1 VISYWIYYTKKGGDK
16 MLKKINISA
25 YQFTLLV
32 TLYTVGSAILVIPA
46 SMAAD
51 SKQDAWI
58 ASILGVGAGL
68 LLVWLYSTVGNLFPN
83 RTLVEL
89 NEILLGKWLGK
100 AISLLF
106 VVFAFLSCSEVM
118 FYLGNFLTLHILQG
132 TPILSIHIAFMI
144 VVIIGVRYGIESIAR
159 CVEILFPVFIILFI
173 ILALSVSPQI
183 KVENIQPILETGIKP
198 ILRSTLVF
206 LSIASLTLIV
216 LLMIFPACV
225 NTSKKARRSF
235 FIGHFTGG
243 FIMIVIITL
252 SIFILGPSQ
261 SARNMYPSYELA
273 SRVTIG
279 GFLERIEALLAVMW
293 LFSLY
298 IKISLYF
305 YAAVLGLAQML
316 ELKDYRP
323 LTLPI
328 GMIIIVL
335 SVVVYPSVT
344 YQQNWDTTTWL
355 PFILTVGL
363 FYPIFLLGVGIF
375 RKKHQAG
382 LKK

>member
-1 VISYWIYYTKKGGDK
+1 

-25 YQFTLLV
+25 YQFALLV

-100 AISLLF
+100 VISLLF
-106 VVFAFLSCSEVM
+106 VVFTFLSCSQVM

-132 TPILSIHIAFMI
+132 TPILSIHIVFMI

-159 CVEILFPVFIILFI
+159 CAEILFPVFIILFI

-206 LSIASLTLIV
+206 LSIASLTLIN

-261 SARNMYPSYELA
+261 AARNMYPSYELA

-305 YAAVLGLAQML
+305 YATVLGLAQML

-355 PFILTVGL
+355 PYILTAGL